1 MHGIADAILGGWDLS
16 GLFHWTSGLPFH
28 IYPGGGWATNWELQ
42 GFAVKSGDPG
52 PVGTFIDANG
62 DPNLFKDPVQ
72 ARNAFRFPYPGETG
86 QRNILRGAGYFGVD
100 MGLGKTWK
108 ITEAQNLKFRWEV
121 FNVTN
126 AVRFDA
132 ALSALDFDT
141 TTSTNF
147 GKYGFL
153 LTKPRVMQFSLRYS
167 F

>member
-1 MHGIADAILGGWDLS
+1 
-16 GLFHWTSGLPFH
+16 
-28 IYPGGGWATNWELQ
+28 
-42 GFAVKSGDPG
+42 
-52 PVGTFIDANG
+52 
-62 DPNLFKDPVQ
+62 
-72 ARNAFRFPYPGETG
+72 
-86 QRNILRGAGYFGVD
+86 
-100 MGLGKTWK
+100 
-108 ITEAQNLKFRWEV
+108 V